1 MEGLQL
7 RHIYSIFYDFAV
19 GKFLHLRI
27 KRLKLWQPTENPGLA
42 GLIDSQDYRLNS
54 YARFVFASVF
64 LSVKV
69 SCQPGAL
76 CRTNKTL
83 LFRVHFKNSYQKIRG
98 DFSTYVAIVD
108 VGLFIRANQ
117 LGVNWAG
124 WLSSPDI
131 AAATLSSVKSF

>member
-1 MEGLQL
+1 M
-7 RHIYSIFYDFAV
+7 
-19 GKFLHLRI
+19 
-27 KRLKLWQPTENPGLA
+27 
-42 GLIDSQDYRLNS
+42 
-54 YARFVFASVF
+54 FASVF

-83 LFRVHFKNSYQKIRG
+83 LFRVHFKNSYPKIRG

-108 VGLFIRANQ
+108 VGLFIRASQ

-124 WLSSPDI
+124 WLSSSDI
-131 AAATLSSVKSF
+131 AAATLSSVFTCIKCELSQLPRTRYAG

>member
-1 MEGLQL
+1 M
-7 RHIYSIFYDFAV
+7 
-19 GKFLHLRI
+19 
-27 KRLKLWQPTENPGLA
+27 
-42 GLIDSQDYRLNS
+42 
-54 YARFVFASVF
+54 FASVF

-83 LFRVHFKNSYQKIRG
+83 LFRVHFKNSYPKIRC

-131 AAATLSSVKSF
+131 AAATLSSVKIF